1 MGEREEVIKN
11 SNRGIGDWFLVNK
24 QRLQLVSRKNFVF
37 CKTHSGHFII
47 WKATEIDTA
56 LLQSGSQLKD
66 YERSAD
72 FKTTNPRLPWGT
84 DTSERKW
91 FSQSN
96 R

>member
-1 MGEREEVIKN
+1 M
-11 SNRGIGDWFLVNK
+11 NK

-37 CKTHSGHFII
+37 CKKLTGHFII

-56 LLQSGSQLKD
+56 LLQPGSQLKD
-66 YERSAD
+66 YERSTD

-84 DTSERKW
+84 NTSERKW

-96 R
+96 L